1 MKNIILILVVLFAI
15 SFQAKSQEE
24 SSTIVERLERA
35 KDKLEAQGIKLTINK
50 PGEEKEIHPFIARW
64 TNQTLPSFQLKDIN
78 GNTIK
83 TDDLKGK
90 YVHINFWSVSCK
102 PCIEE
107 FPELDEIKDK
117 YGDEEVIYLAIAPEE
132 QKLVK
137 KIIKKRPL
145 NYIVISEAEALFEQL
160 GIEGY
165 PKNLFINKEGVI
177 EKITDGTNY
186 KMDMVDGKVT
196 MTPDN
201 FRYYDEIM
209 AGLIK

>member
-1 MKNIILILVVLFAI
+1 MKNIILIIVVLFAI
-15 SFQAKSQEE
+15 SFQAKSQETTTTFE
-24 SSTIVERLERA
+24 EKIERA
-35 KDKLEAQGIKLTINK
+35 KAKLEAQGIKITYNK
-50 PGEEKEIHPFIARW
+50 PDEKNDVHPFIARW
-64 TNQTLPSFQLKDIN
+64 TNQTLPTFQLTDID
-78 GNTIK
+78 GKSISS
-83 TDDLKGK
+83 DDLKGK
-90 YVHINFWSVSCK
+90 YVHINFWSVTCK

-107 FPELDEIKDK
+107 FPELDEIKEK
-117 YGDEEVIYLAIAPEE
+117 YGNEEVIYLAIAPED
-132 QKLVK
+132 QKLVE

-145 NYIVISEAEALFEQL
+145 NYTVISDADALFEQL

-201 FRYYDEIM
+201 FRHYDEIM